1 MWQNGGRGGAILTP
15 NELVLTF
22 GGSYV
27 CANFSENQSRN
38 ATMSV
43 RTDGYTDA
51 MTDRRKPILSL
62 PGIICPMLYAIA
74 MGQIIIDYLTAA
86 VGKVRG
92 LCASGSGSQKL
103 AICL

>member
-1 MWQNGGRGGAILTP
+1 
-15 NELVLTF
+15 
-22 GGSYV
+22 
-27 CANFSENQSRN
+27 
-38 ATMSV
+38 
-43 RTDGYTDA
+43 

-86 VGKVRG
+86 AGKVRG